1 MQYISCKMWFN
12 FYCDLVLNT
21 VYGFLSKKTF
31 KENRKVYLK
40 LNKKR
45 QLLEKSQLI
54 VCQIL

>member
-1 MQYISCKMWFN
+1 MWFN